1 MWFSLYV
8 STFILSSAVTVLFR
22 NAVIDF
28 ALAVTELT
36 TKDKTDR
43 ESDLKK
49 KNYCCNFFHSFVW

>member
-1 MWFSLYV
+1 M

-49 KNYCCNFFHSFVW
+49 KNYCCNFFHSFV